1 METELPPPL
10 PLSLPGTW
18 RLPLMELSAV
28 LQAARQEG
36 PVVVFGEWGH
46 GLQKL
51 AAANV
56 QKNVA
61 NATLGDWLD
70 FAL

>member
-10 PLSLPGTW
+10 PLSLPGSW
-18 RLPLMELSAV
+18 RLPFTELSAV

-36 PVVVFGEWGH
+36 PVVVFGEWGR

-51 AAANV
+51 AAAKV

-61 NATLGDWLD
+61 NARLGDWLD